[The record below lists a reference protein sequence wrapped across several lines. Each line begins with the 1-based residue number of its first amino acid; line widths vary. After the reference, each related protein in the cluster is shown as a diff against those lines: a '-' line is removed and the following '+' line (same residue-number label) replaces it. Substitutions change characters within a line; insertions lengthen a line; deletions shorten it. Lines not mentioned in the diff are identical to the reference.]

1 MLYHF
6 WLSLERGLRLSLP
19 FFMEAQSIRMQ
30 RPRYEQYGIN
40 IEEKDNS
47 THVFKEGTLI
57 GSFTIDIAAKKLRFE
72 FPNNKYF
79 NYFAYVAADR
89 PSNRVK
95 WVNENLSQDSMDNL
109 QAGVAFL
116 GFAKFEELMAV
127 AMHTAAEEE
136 GSDGSSQKTIIH

>member
-1 MLYHF
+1 M
-6 WLSLERGLRLSLP
+6 G
-19 FFMEAQSIRMQ
+19 ME
-30 RPRYEQYGIN
+30 RPRYEQFGIN
-40 IEEKDNS
+40 IEEQGNT
-47 THVFKEGTLI
+47 THVFKNQVLV
-57 GSFTIDIAAKKLRFE
+57 GSFTIDIEQRKLKFD

-79 NYFAYVAADR
+79 NYFAYVASDK

-127 AMHTAAEEE
+127 ALAATEE
-136 GSDGSSQKTIIH
+136 GEDVRHASNQTIVH